1 MGLEI
6 PEIGWWTVPYDIDI
20 TTIEKWKL
28 TNLNIYHIVE
38 YFMALVSNLTPPQPN
53 PFEGMCCAKLRN
65 VIWKLFED
73 PNSSTAAKVSTIIR
87 DSKNMDV
94 GTLCN
99 ELIALWCVASFLV
112 ASFFVA
118 SFFVALHC
126 YYSSSRLPKVDFF
139 VWCLHLFVWCVS
151 YVHELSCP
159 ELQWSC
165 FRGHWWWIR
174 GFKQLLSPLTQREWK
189 FAKWFAGA
197 GSLTNM
203 A

>member
-38 YFMALVSNLTPPQPN
+38 YFMALVSNLTPQPN

-73 PNSSTAAKVSTIIR
+73 PNSSTAAKVSTLIQ
-87 DSKNMDV
+87 DSKKKWRLADV
-94 GTLCN
+94 CTLCN
-99 ELIALWCVASFLV
+99 ELIALLCV

-118 SFFVALHC
+118 SFYVASFFVGSFFVASFFIASLFVALHC
-126 YYSSSRLPKVDFF
+126 FYSSRRLPEVA
-139 VWCLHLFVWCVS
+139 VVR
-151 YVHELSCP
+151 
-159 ELQWSC
+159 Q
-165 FRGHWWWIR
+165 
-174 GFKQLLSPLTQREWK
+174 
-189 FAKWFAGA
+189 
-197 GSLTNM
+197 
-203 A
+203 